1 MSVQVGTSI
10 TDGSTVSEPVPPELA
25 TLVGKVKDATKQVQS
40 KVCDTATSSL
50 LDDLNNLWMAAK
62 GNDVVKGHI
71 GDGLARELVTLA
83 ACDDIEIAISSAKL
97 LRSITVNKKN
107 KLTFQPMCLEILHI
121 LAKST
126 SILRI
131 PLTATIWN
139 LSSIRPNRDEL
150 MKDHVLELLAEIV
163 IVPGELQGEAAG
175 AIRNLTLDDVY
186 LDCFAQTNMIG
197 NLINVLNMLNIGPR
211 VTCILNSIRNL
222 SLKDSN
228 HEKIV
233 SGGVGITT
241 LLNKLTMSADP
252 LDQRYILETLSN
264 LSKNE
269 SVIPFLSIPELKDV
283 LLPFLTCSS
292 EPLLNATHIVFDNL
306 QVQISSR
313 ALATAISSKPA
324 DSYIQGFFNLDDNM
338 LEKDIV
344 LQRKIGEGAYGSVFL
359 AEFNGYPV
367 ACKVIKTELTQENAK
382 KILDELRVMKRLKH
396 PNVVLFMGACINSNN
411 QIMIVTEFAARGDLK
426 RCLREVTSIAKR
438 VDLAHD
444 VATGLSWLQPY
455 NIVHRDLKLEN
466 LLVSEDWTIK
476 ITDFG
481 LSIEL
486 EDGASWDRFGGN
498 IKYSAPEIL
507 KVKYSKDNKQYAYG
521 EKTDV
526 YSFGLLW
533 WQILTKGDPF
543 IPRPDKYKNKE
554 GLASYILEGNRPPMA
569 TWWPK
574 SLKTMIANCWSPSP
588 SHRPTFRS
596 ILEAW
601 DGLTMDLLCPDP
613 LAKKVAEVLWKDQK
627 TKPEYTTFK
636 KIFIEKCMPTG
647 KMKDKDAQTF
657 EGLLRESA
665 FEDTVSFSR
674 FCYVIGWF
682 GPLEVGCESFFS
694 RMKDLISKRFFHG
707 FVSNSKSDSL
717 LTQHWQMTS
726 EKKSYFLIKYSME
739 SIGIS

>member
-1 MSVQVGTSI
+1 
-10 TDGSTVSEPVPPELA
+10 
-25 TLVGKVKDATKQVQS
+25 
-40 KVCDTATSSL
+40 
-50 LDDLNNLWMAAK
+50 MAAK

-71 GDGLARELVTLA
+71 GDGLSTELVTLA
-83 ACDDIEIAISSAKL
+83 GCDDLEIAIAAAKL

-107 KLTFQPMCLEILHI
+107 KITFQPLCLEILDI

-150 MKDHVLELLAEIV
+150 MKDRVLQLLAEIV

-186 LDCFAQTNMIG
+186 LDRFAETNMIG
-197 NLINVLNMLNIGPR
+197 NLISVLCSLNVGPR

-222 SLKDSN
+222 SLKDIN
-228 HEKIV
+228 HPKIV
-233 SGGVGITT
+233 DEGNGVTT

-264 LSKNE
+264 LSKNSSMIPYL
-269 SVIPFLSIPELKDV
+269 SVPELKEV

-292 EPLLNATHIVFDNL
+292 EPLLTATQIIFDNL

-313 ALATAISSKPA
+313 ALASVISNKPS
-324 DSYIQGFFNLDDNM
+324 DSYIQGFFNDLDDNM
-338 LEKDIV
+338 SEKDII

-396 PNVVLFMGACINSNN
+396 PNVVLFMGACLNSNN

-426 RCLREVTSIAKR
+426 RCLKEVTSITKR

-455 NIVHRDLKLEN
+455 KIVHRDLKLEN

-486 EDGASWDRFGGN
+486 EEGVSWDRFGGN

-507 KVKYSKDNKQYAYG
+507 KKTNSMPMERRQMFILLDYSG
-521 EKTDV
+521 GR
-526 YSFGLLW
+526 YSPRVILSFQGL
-533 WQILTKGDPF
+533 INTRIRK
-543 IPRPDKYKNKE
+543 
-554 GLASYILEGNRPPMA
+554 A
-569 TWWPK
+569 
-574 SLKTMIANCWSPSP
+574 
-588 SHRPTFRS
+588 
-596 ILEAW
+596 
-601 DGLTMDLLCPDP
+601 
-613 LAKKVAEVLWKDQK
+613 
-627 TKPEYTTFK
+627 
-636 KIFIEKCMPTG
+636 
-647 KMKDKDAQTF
+647 
-657 EGLLRESA
+657 
-665 FEDTVSFSR
+665 
-674 FCYVIGWF
+674 
-682 GPLEVGCESFFS
+682 
-694 RMKDLISKRFFHG
+694 
-707 FVSNSKSDSL
+707 
-717 LTQHWQMTS
+717 
-726 EKKSYFLIKYSME
+726 
-739 SIGIS
+739 